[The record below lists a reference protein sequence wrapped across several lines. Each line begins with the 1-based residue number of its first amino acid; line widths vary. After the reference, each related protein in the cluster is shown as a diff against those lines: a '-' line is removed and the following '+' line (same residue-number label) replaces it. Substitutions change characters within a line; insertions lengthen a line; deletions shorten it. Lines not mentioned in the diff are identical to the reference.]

1 MRVQS
6 FLAYQHLNYMV
17 YLCFVLSFHCFPTCT
32 SPLSFENSCL
42 RSCIDILTCLQ
53 DCCKFYFGSPT
64 KHLWVMNGMCDII
77 YYEYHFILFSFEW
90 KNLISVME
98 NLMLL
103 VATYEIKLKISQSLF
118 NKTLFSL
125 LRGG

>member
-1 MRVQS
+1 
-6 FLAYQHLNYMV
+6 
-17 YLCFVLSFHCFPTCT
+17 
-32 SPLSFENSCL
+32 
-42 RSCIDILTCLQ
+42 
-53 DCCKFYFGSPT
+53 
-64 KHLWVMNGMCDII
+64 MNGMCDII